1 MKARIISHRTINYA
15 MAEEVAFH
23 LMCET
28 RLKALWMYPL
38 DSHSPSGRWV
48 VFIIPDEAVQ
58 A

>member
-1 MKARIISHRTINYA
+1 MKARIFSHRVINYA
-15 MAEEVAFH
+15 QAEEVALH

-38 DSHSPSGRWV
+38 DARTPTGRWV
-48 VFIIPDEAVQ
+48 VFIVPEEPQ